1 MSYLGQDA
9 ADIAAD
15 RKAAA
20 ALGVR
25 PGPLDPPDAPTQL
38 TGQDGKPLPVAEQ
51 PPGGHVADTTSAT
64 HTGSAG

>member
-9 ADIAAD
+9 ADLAAD

-25 PGPLDPPDAPTQL
+25 PGPLDPPAAPTQL
-38 TGQDGKPLPVAEQ
+38 LDQDGTPLPAAQQ